1 MAVEFRTL
9 TIDKCPYCGCT
20 KVVEERIELHG
31 SGEFNENALGRK
43 EHRIFKCGCHAYTV
57 YERSDSGTWHWVSK
71 ATGRCKQIIEGKTSI
86 QQFMKS
92 NHICKELH
100 DVVMNAMNNIDLS
113 KVDRRD
119 SDF

>member
-20 KVVEERIELHG
+20 KVVEERIDLHG
-31 SGEFNENALGRK
+31 SGDFNENRLGRK

-57 YERSDSGTWHWVSK
+57 YERSGSGNWHWVSK
-71 ATGRCKQIIEGKTSI
+71 AEGRCKKIIEGRNSI

-92 NHICKELH
+92 NDICKELY
-100 DVVMNAMNNIDLS
+100 DVVMDAMNGIDLS
-113 KVDRRD
+113 KLDRRD

>member
-20 KVVEERIELHG
+20 KVVEERIDICK
-31 SGEFNENALGRK
+31 SGDFNENASGRK

-57 YERSDSGTWHWVSK
+57 YERSGSGNWHWVSK
-71 ATGRCKQIIEGKTSI
+71 AQGRCKQIIEGRNAV

-92 NHICKELH
+92 NNICKELYN
-100 DVVMNAMNNIDLS
+100 VVMNAMNGIDLS
-113 KVDRRD
+113 KVDKRD
-119 SDF
+119 F